1 MISFGFR
8 NEDGFTTWLVDLAGN
23 VAISDIDL
31 ALLGR
36 INRLAVPVF
45 VSSEEATEWGSN
57 LDPEQRATLIDIQR
71 RLSDAA
77 ETESNLQ
84 QMVNLATQSQLMREA
99 ADSFPPSSTG
109 KHRLPFARPLPPNQ
123 TGSRN

>member
-1 MISFGFR
+1 MIRSGFR
-8 NEDGFTTWLVDLAGN
+8 NKDGLAAWLVDLAGN

-31 ALLGR
+31 ALLER
-36 INRLAVPVF
+36 INRLGVPVF

-71 RLSDAA
+71 RLSNAA
-77 ETESNLQ
+77 QTECNLQ
-84 QMVNLATQSQLMREA
+84 QMVNLATQSQLIREA
-99 ADSFPPSSTG
+99 AEAFPPSSTG
-109 KHRLPFARPLPPNQ
+109 KHRSPFARMPPNQ